1 MNNTF
6 TLSELLLAEM
16 LIFPADLE
24 RLWTKYTNDAGEA
37 QYMMFMLKTKYK
49 GKFLSM
55 VQEYAPANKDVLD
68 TFTKILNDV
77 LKKA

>member
-24 RLWTKYTNDAGEA
+24 RMWTKHTSDAGEA
-37 QYMMFMLKTKYK
+37 QYMMFMLKSKYK

-55 VQEYAPANKDVLD
+55 VQEYAPANKEVLD
-68 TFTKILNDV
+68 VFTKILNDV
-77 LKKA
+77 LGR

>member
-1 MNNTF
+1 MNVSF
-6 TLSELLLAEM
+6 TLSELLLAEI

-24 RLWTKYTNDAGEA
+24 RLWTKHTGDAGEA
-37 QYMMFMLKTKYK
+37 QYMQFMLKTKYK

-55 VQEYAPANKDVLD
+55 VQEYSPANKKILE